1 MVFTYS
7 TVSEKMTIKL
17 MAPHIEQR
25 KFDNF
30 MRDFKKGKF
39 GTQRLG
45 QAFFNYF
52 DLHKVDDQTSLHNLY
67 AKDGEH
73 AINSIKEIF
82 TFN

>member
-1 MVFTYS
+1 MPE
-7 TVSEKMTIKL
+7 TVKL
-17 MAPHIEQR
+17 VKPSIEQR

-30 MRDFKKGKF
+30 MSDFKKGKF

-45 QAFFNYF
+45 QAFHNEFN
-52 DLHKVDDQTSLHNLY
+52 LHKIDDQASLQNLY

-73 AINSIKEIF
+73 AVNLIKQIF

>member
-1 MVFTYS
+1 MVE
-7 TVSEKMTIKL
+7 TVKL
-17 MAPHIEQR
+17 VKPSIEQR
-25 KFDNF
+25 KFDEF
-30 MRDFKKGKF
+30 MRKFKDGKF

-52 DLHKVDDQTSLHNLY
+52 DLHKVDDQTSLQNLY

-73 AINSIKEIF
+73 AVNSIKEIF

>member
-1 MVFTYS
+1 MS
-7 TVSEKMTIKL
+7 ETVKVVKPS
-17 MAPHIEQR
+17 IEQR

-30 MRDFKKGKF
+30 MANFKKGKF

-45 QAFFNYF
+45 QAFYNEMN
-52 DLHKVDDQTSLHNLY
+52 LHKIDDQTSLRNLY

>member
-1 MVFTYS
+1 M
-7 TVSEKMTIKL
+7 SETIKL
-17 MAPHIEQR
+17 VKTSIEQR

-30 MRDFKKGKF
+30 MADFKKGKF

-45 QAFFNYF
+45 QAFYNEFN
-52 DLHKVDDQTSLHNLY
+52 LHKIDDQASLNNLY

-73 AINSIKEIF
+73 AVNSIKEIF